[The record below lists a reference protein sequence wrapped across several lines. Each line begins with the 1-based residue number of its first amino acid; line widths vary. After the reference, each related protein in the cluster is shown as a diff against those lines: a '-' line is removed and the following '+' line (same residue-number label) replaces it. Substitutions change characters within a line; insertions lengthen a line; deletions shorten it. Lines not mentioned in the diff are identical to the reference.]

1 MALAMRRLPPLPTLK
16 DILRIYNIKAQKKLS
31 QNFIMDPRLLDRI
44 ARTAGDLAGKHV
56 IEVGPGPGG
65 ITRSILGQGARR
77 CTVIEKDPRFL
88 PSLELLNE
96 ASGGRMEIVLGDVL
110 TFNMA
115 EMLPSTL
122 RKDWESSSPEIV
134 VMGNLPFNVS
144 TPLLIRW
151 VQSMA
156 NRDNVFSYGR
166 VPLTLT
172 FQHEVAYRMIAP
184 PADKERSRLSV
195 LCQNWADVEY
205 NFTIPSGAFVPK
217 PDVNVGLVTLKPLTK
232 PYIDLPFKM
241 VEKVVT
247 TIFHGKQKHI
257 YNTIKNLFPPSVASK
272 LTGQMLVLADVN
284 PHEKAINLRM
294 SHLDRLCH
302 AYKFLCEENNGV
314 ARFNFR
320 QAKETLLEF
329 TQEHQLDDGLVEQLG
344 GQLLVGDRKTHSI
357 E

>member
-16 DILRIYNIKAQKKLS
+16 DILRIYNIKAQKRLS

-44 ARTAGDLAGKHV
+44 ARTAGSLVGKHV

-65 ITRSILGQGARR
+65 ITRSILGQGAHR

-96 ASGGRMEIVLGDVL
+96 ASGTRMDIVLGDVL

-115 EMLPSTL
+115 EMLPDTL
-122 RKDWESSSPEIV
+122 RTDWDAPAPDIV

-144 TPLLIRW
+144 TPLLIQW
-151 VQSMA
+151 IQAMA

-205 NFTIPSGAFVPK
+205 NFTIPSGAFVPA
-217 PDVNVGLVTLKPLTK
+217 PDVNVGLVSLKPLTK

-247 TIFHGKQKHI
+247 TIFHGKQKYL
-257 YNTIKNLFPPSVASK
+257 YNTIKNLFPPKVAAK

-284 PHEKAINLRM
+284 PYEKAINLRM
-294 SHLDRLCH
+294 NHLDRLCH

-314 ARFNFR
+314 DRFNFR
-320 QAKETLLEF
+320 QAKETFLEF
-329 TQEHQLDDGLVEQLG
+329 SREHQLEDGVVEDLE
-344 GQLLVGDRKTHSI
+344 GQQLVGNR
-357 E
+357 EC

>member
-31 QNFIMDPRLLDRI
+31 QNFILDPRLLDRI
-44 ARTAGDLAGKHV
+44 ARTAGNLAGKHV

-77 CTVIEKDPRFL
+77 CTVIEKDSRFL

-96 ASGGRMEIVLGDVL
+96 ASGSRMDIILGDVL

-115 EMLPSTL
+115 ESLPDTL
-122 RKDWESSSPEIV
+122 RQDWDSSPPDIV

-144 TPLLIRW
+144 TPLLIQW
-151 VQSMA
+151 IQAMA

-184 PADKERSRLSV
+184 PGDKERSRLSV
-195 LCQNWADVEY
+195 ICQNWADVEY

-247 TIFHGKQKHI
+247 TIFHGKQKYV
-257 YNTIKNLFPPSVASK
+257 YNTIKNLFPPKVETK
-272 LTGQMLVLADVN
+272 LAGQMLVLADVN
-284 PHEKAINLRM
+284 PYEKAINLRM
-294 SHLDRLCH
+294 KDLDRLCH

-314 ARFNFR
+314 GRYNFR

-329 TQEHQLDDGLVEQLG
+329 SREHQLEEAVLEELDCLP
-344 GQLLVGDRKTHSI
+344 LVGDRVI
-357 E
+357 